1 MSPTAPERI
10 NPLLAIT
17 FGKATFLS
25 ALTSDAFLPM
35 IVALADAFSE
45 DVSRVQLGITAF
57 FFGGSIGQA
66 IVGPLAD
73 RFGRRPVLL
82 TGIAIFC
89 LSTALSAWAA
99 NIEILIAL
107 RFIQGLCAFTGRIV
121 IRAVIRD
128 MYTREMGARMLSYT
142 TMIGTMIPIFG
153 PIIAGQLLLRFGWQS
168 VFLFMS
174 AFGLLVFTLV
184 WSNLKETLAQ
194 KDEHAIRPF
203 VILGNFADF
212 LRNRTFLVYAVLA
225 FLPTMGLIAFIT
237 ASAPILIG
245 AHGLNAGEYGLAFA
259 IVMITNTTAAFAN
272 AQLVRRLGFDRMI
285 FLGTAICTLMGALML
300 ALALGGVET
309 TAAIIGPMMIFMV
322 GSVFIT
328 NQALVSAVMPF
339 PERAGAASSLVGIMQ
354 GFFSATLVSFALG
367 FFPKDTAIPMG
378 SVLLLAG
385 ACAVVLYLAG
395 ARGLEARNN
404 PA

>member
-1 MSPTAPERI
+1 
-10 NPLLAIT
+10 
-17 FGKATFLS
+17 
-25 ALTSDAFLPM
+25 
-35 IVALADAFSE
+35 
-45 DVSRVQLGITAF
+45 
-57 FFGGSIGQA
+57 IGQA

-89 LSTALSAWAA
+89 MSTALSAWAA
-99 NIEILIAL
+99 DIWVLIAL

-128 MYTREMGARMLSYT
+128 MYSREMGARMMSYT

-153 PIIAGQLLLRFGWQS
+153 PIIAGQLLLLFGWQS

-174 AFGLLVFTLV
+174 AFGFLVFTLV
-184 WSNLKETLAQ
+184 WFNLKETLAQ

-237 ASAPILIG
+237 ASAPVLIG
-245 AHGLNAGEYGLAFA
+245 TRGLNAGEFSLAFA
-259 IVMITNTTAAFAN
+259 LVMATNTAASFAN
-272 AQLVRRLGFDRMI
+272 AQLLRRWGFDRMI
-285 FLGTAICTLMGALML
+285 FTGTAICTLMGALML
-300 ALALGGVET
+300 ALALGGIET

-328 NQALVSAVMPF
+328 NQALISAVMPF

-367 FFPKDTAIPMG
+367 FFPENTAIPMA
-378 SVLLLAG
+378 SVLLFAG
-385 ACAVVLYLAG
+385 ACATLLYLSS
-395 ARGLEARNN
+395 ARST
-404 PA
+404 PAKKPA